1 MGLDISVYKVLSK
14 SPNDKYKEKECDSTI
29 YEIDPEELD
38 LFKQYFP
45 NYICSKQDKHWD
57 VEKILNEKYHLL
69 PNSYEIYGYEPVSNS
84 CIVKV
89 LLKEFPNE
97 VKKYILEESDLTYY
111 TQYYINVV
119 EVGYQRKGAN
129 QLFYEEN
136 IWDSPPIFDLETL
149 NYHYKR
155 YFSHETPD
163 SDGGWGSFTEIDI
176 SDDERSKNFY
186 NNIVSKFVEGETFV
200 IYY

>member
-136 IWDSPPIFDLETL
+136 IWDSPPIFD
-149 NYHYKR
+149 
-155 YFSHETPD
+155 
-163 SDGGWGSFTEIDI
+163 
-176 SDDERSKNFY
+176 
-186 NNIVSKFVEGETFV
+186 
-200 IYY
+200 